1 MESKPK
7 TYDYIIAG
15 TGAAGLSLLCHILS
29 KDNLKDKNILLIDRD
44 LKDKNDRTWC
54 FWDTEKSPFESC
66 LKHTWEK
73 LYFHSPH
80 CSRLLSI
87 KPYTYKMLDSLS
99 FYKYCFNLIEDKAN
113 INFIQDEIQHLDQE
127 QGLVTGVKDSYQ
139 ATYIFNSIL
148 FKNAARLPEKHY
160 LVQHFKGIFIK
171 TEVPVFNPEEATLM
185 DFRIPQHND
194 CRFVY
199 VLPVNQTEALIEYTG
214 FSNEALSPEYYD
226 RELHAYIQEY
236 LNVDNYRVTHEEFG
250 IIPMTDAPFDKGSK
264 KLINIGT
271 AGGATKA
278 STGYTFSFIQKQC
291 ARIAG
296 NLADSRHPLF
306 RSSKQLDKY
315 RFYDSIFLR
324 VLSEKRIPAVSV
336 FNAMFSKLP
345 AKVILS
351 FLDEESSLSDDIRLM
366 YTLDK
371 AVFIS
376 AALRNFF
383 SPVKLV
389 SR

>member
-1 MESKPK
+1 MESRPK

-29 KDNLKDKNILLIDRD
+29 NNNLKDKSILLIDKD

-54 FWDTEKSPFESC
+54 FWDTGKSPFESC
-66 LKHTWEK
+66 LKHIWTK
-73 LYFHSPH
+73 LYFHSPN
-80 CSRLLSI
+80 CSRLLDI
-87 KPYTYKMLDSLS
+87 KPYAYKMLDSLS
-99 FYKYCFNLIEDKAN
+99 FYKHCFSLIKDN
-113 INFIQDEIQHLDQE
+113 INISFIQDEIQHIDKE
-127 QGLVTGVKDSYQ
+127 EGLVAGMKDSYQ

-148 FKNAARLPEKHY
+148 FKNTDKLPGKHY
-160 LVQHFKGIFIK
+160 LLQHFKGIFIQA
-171 TEVPVFNPEEATLM
+171 ESPVFNAEEATLM

-199 VLPVNQTEALIEYTG
+199 VLPVNQREALIEYTG
-214 FSNEALSPEYYD
+214 FSREALSQECYD
-226 RELHAYIQEY
+226 RELRTYIQDY
-236 LNVDNYRVTHEEFG
+236 LNISNYTITHEEFG

-264 KLINIGT
+264 KLVNIGT

-291 ARIAG
+291 AKIAG
-296 NLADSRHPLF
+296 NLSNGKHPLF
-306 RSSKQLDKY
+306 QSSKKLDKY

-345 AKVILS
+345 ATVILS

-371 AVFIS
+371 SVFIS
-376 AALRNFF
+376 AALRNF
-383 SPVKLV
+383 LN
-389 SR
+389 RLN

>member
-1 MESKPK
+1 MESRYK

-29 KDNLKDKNILLIDRD
+29 SDNLKDKSILLIDRD

-54 FWDTEKSPFESC
+54 FWDTGESPFESC
-66 LKHTWEK
+66 LKHTWKK
-73 LYFHSPH
+73 LYFHSPD
-80 CSRLLSI
+80 CSRLLDI
-87 KPYTYKMLDSLS
+87 KPYAYKMLDSLS
-99 FYKYCFNLIEDKAN
+99 FYKYCFNLIKDKTN
-113 INFIQDEIQHLDQE
+113 ISFIQDDIQHIDQE
-127 QGLVTGVKDSYQ
+127 EGLVAGLKDSYQ

-148 FKNAARLPEKHY
+148 FKNTAKLPGKHY
-160 LVQHFKGIFIK
+160 LVQHFKGIFIQTK
-171 TEVPVFNPEEATLM
+171 FPIFNAEEATLM

-214 FSNEALSPEYYD
+214 FSKEALSQEYYD
-226 RELHAYIQEY
+226 QELRSYIQDY
-236 LNVDNYRVTHEEFG
+236 LNISSYTITHEEFG

-264 KLINIGT
+264 KLVNIGT

-291 ARIAG
+291 AKIAD
-296 NLADSRHPLF
+296 NLSNGRHPLF
-306 RSSKQLDKY
+306 QSSKQLDKY

-351 FLDEESSLSDDIRLM
+351 FLDEESSLFDDIRLM

-371 AVFIS
+371 AVFLS

-383 SPVKLV
+383 
-389 SR
+389 